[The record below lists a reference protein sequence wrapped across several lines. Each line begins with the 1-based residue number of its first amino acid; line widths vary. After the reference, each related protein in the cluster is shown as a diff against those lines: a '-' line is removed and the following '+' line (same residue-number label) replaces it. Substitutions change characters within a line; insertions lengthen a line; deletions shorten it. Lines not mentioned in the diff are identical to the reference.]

1 MTGLPAAT
9 VIGRYVTI
17 GQGCLLRSTTVEDE
31 CIIGDKSILL
41 EGSLVEHNS
50 ILAPGTVLP
59 PGRLIPSGQLWG
71 GNPARFVRDLS
82 KDEVLLV
89 SLYVLRFTL
98 ASSNVVVLLIV
109 VFDFR
114 WSGSGCFSQP
124 GKPNITEISSTSDF
138 HQCPPE

>member
-17 GQGCLLRSTTVEDE
+17 GQGCLLRSTTVQDE

-82 KDEVLLV
+82 KDEVPLV
-89 SLYVLRFTL
+89 SLSC
-98 ASSNVVVLLIV
+98 A
-109 VFDFR
+109 
-114 WSGSGCFSQP
+114 Q
-124 GKPNITEISSTSDF
+124 ISSSIS
-138 HQCPPE
+138 